1 MDTITPNQ
9 ANVGTSVWM
18 VGDADEILV
27 GRIVNLDDDDMDRV
41 VCRWHTGKV
50 TDAEIDCLHPAVT
63 LTDAD
68 GATYLRV

>member
-1 MDTITPNQ
+1 
-9 ANVGTSVWM
+9 
-18 VGDADEILV
+18 
-27 GRIVNLDDDDMDRV
+27 MDRV